1 MPICIQVNNGW
12 HRQYCL
18 THCTSDRSI
27 PPFPMTKKETRNT
40 PKLKVIK
47 SFLPFLRPYKKQ
59 LLIAAFSL
67 LLAASATLVV
77 PLCFRKIIDLGFSD
91 ISHEQINLTFINLFA
106 AAFVLAFASAL
117 RYYIVSWLGERVTC
131 DIRKAVYSHIILQ
144 SPEFFETQQSGELL
158 SRINNDT
165 SIVQILIGTSISM
178 AVRNVF
184 LLLGGMTM
192 MFITSIKLSLLILAT
207 LLLTVVPIML
217 MGKKVRQ
224 LSRNS
229 QDKIALA
236 SAIAGEKIN
245 AILTVQSFANEQ
257 KEIKA
262 FNQSVETTFLA
273 SKMRSAA
280 RGKLTFVAI
289 LLGFT
294 SIITVLWLGA
304 YAVSNH
310 EMSGGELTQFFLYAV
325 IVAGSIAALSEVLG
339 DVQRAVGA
347 SDRLLEL
354 LSIQSKVQSPKA
366 PYSPPSF
373 ANKAISIDIQGL
385 SFHYPSIAK
394 NVLLDISLNVQAG
407 EKVAIVGP
415 SGSGKTTLF
424 KLIQRFYDPQS
435 GSISFDGIDIKRYKL
450 EDLRKLIGVVPQDIS
465 IFSEN
470 ALENIRYGEENA
482 SDDDVIRASKI
493 AFVDEFISKLPDQY
507 NTFLGDR
514 GVRLSGGQK
523 QRIAIARALLK
534 NPPLLLLD
542 EATSSLDAESERLV
556 QQALEEA
563 MKDRTTI
570 VIAHRLATVKKADR
584 IVVMENGH
592 IVEIGDHSSLVN
604 NGGLYSH
611 LAKLQFTDA

>member
-1 MPICIQVNNGW
+1 MTEQKIQ
-12 HRQYCL
+12 
-18 THCTSDRSI
+18 RS
-27 PPFPMTKKETRNT
+27 K
-40 PKLKVIK
+40 KLKSIE
-47 SFLPFLRPYKKQ
+47 SFLPFLKPYKKQ
-59 LLIAAFSL
+59 LLVAAISL
-67 LLAASATLVV
+67 VLAACATLVV
-77 PLCFRKIIDLGFSD
+77 PLCFRKIIDSGFSNV
-91 ISHEQINLTFINLFA
+91 SHEQINLTFINLFA

-131 DIRKAVYSHIILQ
+131 DIRKAVYSHIIVQ

-165 SIVQILIGTSISM
+165 SIVQILVGTSISM

-207 LLLTVVPIML
+207 LLLTVIPIMI

-262 FNQSVETTFLA
+262 FNTSVEASFLA
-273 SKMRSAA
+273 AKIRSAA
-280 RGKLTFVAI
+280 RGRLTFVAI

-304 YAVSNH
+304 YAVSKQ

-325 IVAGSIAALSEVLG
+325 IVAGSIAALSEVVG
-339 DVQRAVGA
+339 DVQRAIGA
-347 SDRLLEL
+347 GDRLLEL
-354 LSIQSKVQSPKA
+354 LSIQSQVQNPKD
-366 PYSPPSF
+366 PYVPQSSI
-373 ANKAISIDIQGL
+373 NKAISIHIQGL
-385 SFHYPSIAK
+385 RFHYPSIPT
-394 NVLLDISLNVQAG
+394 NVLEDISLNIYAG
-407 EKVAIVGP
+407 EKIAIVGP

-435 GSISFDGIDIKRYKL
+435 GSISFDGIDIKRYRLDK
-450 EDLRKLIGVVPQDIS
+450 LRKLIGLVPQDIS

-470 ALENIRYGEENA
+470 ALENIRYGNEDA
-482 SDDDVIRASKI
+482 SDDEVIKAAKI
-493 AFVDEFISKLPDQY
+493 AFVDEFISKLPEGY

-584 IVVMENGH
+584 IVVMEDGH
-592 IVEIGDHSSLVN
+592 IVEIGNHSSLVTK
-604 NGGLYSH
+604 GGLYSH
-611 LAKLQFTDA
+611 LAKLQFTDAEH

>member
-1 MPICIQVNNGW
+1 
-12 HRQYCL
+12 
-18 THCTSDRSI
+18 
-27 PPFPMTKKETRNT
+27 
-40 PKLKVIK
+40 
-47 SFLPFLRPYKKQ
+47 
-59 LLIAAFSL
+59 
-67 LLAASATLVV
+67 
-77 PLCFRKIIDLGFSD
+77 
-91 ISHEQINLTFINLFA
+91 
-106 AAFVLAFASAL
+106 
-117 RYYIVSWLGERVTC
+117 
-131 DIRKAVYSHIILQ
+131 
-144 SPEFFETQQSGELL
+144 
-158 SRINNDT
+158 
-165 SIVQILIGTSISM
+165 
-178 AVRNVF
+178 

-435 GSISFDGIDIKRYKL
+435 GSISFDGVDIKRYKL

-611 LAKLQFTDA
+611 LAKLQFSDA

>member
-1 MPICIQVNNGW
+1 MKS
-12 HRQYCL
+12 L
-18 THCTSDRSI
+18 
-27 PPFPMTKKETRNT
+27 
-40 PKLKVIK
+40 K
-47 SFLPFLRPYKKQ
+47 SFLPFLKPYKKQ
-59 LLIAAFSL
+59 LWIAAISL
-67 LLAASATLVV
+67 TLAASATLVV
-77 PLCFRKIIDLGFSD
+77 PLCFRKIVDLGFSD
-91 ISHEQINLTFINLFA
+91 ISHQQINFTFINLFGA
-106 AAFVLAFASAL
+106 ALVLAFASAL
-117 RYYIVSWLGERVTC
+117 RYYIVSWLGERITC
-131 DIRKAVYSHIILQ
+131 DIRKAVYSHIIFQ

-165 SIVQILIGTSISM
+165 SIVQILVGTSVSM
-178 AVRNVF
+178 AIRNLF
-184 LLLGGMTM
+184 LFLGGMTM
-192 MFITSIKLSLLILAT
+192 MFITSIKLTLLILAT

-245 AILTVQSFANEQ
+245 AIFTVQSFANEQ
-257 KEIKA
+257 KEINA
-262 FNQSVETTFLA
+262 FNQSIETSFQA
-273 SKMRSAA
+273 SKVRSAA
-280 RGKLTFVAI
+280 RGRLTFVAI

-304 YAVSNH
+304 YAVSNK

-325 IVAGSIAALSEVLG
+325 IVAGSIAALAEVLG
-339 DVQRAVGA
+339 DVQRAIGA

-354 LSIQSKVQSPKA
+354 LGIQSQVQD
-366 PYSPPSF
+366 PPSPHILDRTTN
-373 ANKAISIDIQGL
+373 AAISITIQGL
-385 SFHYPSIAK
+385 NFHYPSIST
-394 NVLLDISLNVQAG
+394 NVLNEINLDVKAG
-407 EKVAIVGP
+407 EKLAIVGP

-435 GSISFDGIDIKRYKL
+435 GSIAFDGTDIRRYKL
-450 EDLRKLIGVVPQDIS
+450 EDLRQLIGVVPQDIS

-470 ALENIRYGEENA
+470 AFENIRYGKDSA
-482 SDDDVIRASKI
+482 SDDEVIRASQI
-493 AFVDEFISKLPDQY
+493 AFVDEFISRLPQGY
-507 NTFLGDR
+507 HTFLGDR
-514 GVRLSGGQK
+514 GVKLSGGQK

-563 MKDRTTI
+563 MKGRTTI

-584 IVVMENGH
+584 IVVMEHGR
-592 IVEIGDHSSLVN
+592 IVEIGNHASLVN
-604 NGGLYSH
+604 SGGLYSH

>member
-1 MPICIQVNNGW
+1 
-12 HRQYCL
+12 
-18 THCTSDRSI
+18 
-27 PPFPMTKKETRNT
+27 MTAKETQNSQ
-40 PKLKVIK
+40 KLKSIE
-47 SFLPFLRPYKKQ
+47 SFLPFLKPYKKQ
-59 LLIAAFSL
+59 LFIAAISL
-67 LLAASATLVV
+67 VLAASATLVV

-91 ISHEQINLTFINLFA
+91 ISHEQINITFINLFL

-178 AVRNVF
+178 AVRNAF

-207 LLLTVVPIML
+207 LLLTVIPIML

-257 KEIKA
+257 KEIRA
-262 FNQSVETTFLA
+262 FNQSIETSFLA
-273 SKMRSAA
+273 SKIRSAA

-304 YAVSNH
+304 YAVSNQ

-325 IVAGSIAALSEVLG
+325 IVAGSIAALSEVVG
-339 DVQRAVGA
+339 DVQRAIGA
-347 SDRLLEL
+347 GDRLLEL
-354 LSIQSKVQSPKA
+354 LGIQSQVQNPKDPYIA
-366 PYSPPSF
+366 PLS
-373 ANKAISIDIQGL
+373 NQQAISIDIRGL
-385 SFHYPSIAK
+385 NFHYPSIPA
-394 NVLLDISLNVQAG
+394 NVLSDICLNIQAG

-415 SGSGKTTLF
+415 SGSGKTSLF

-435 GSISFDGIDIKRYKL
+435 GAISFDGVDIKKYKL
-450 EDLRKLIGVVPQDIS
+450 DDLRKLIGVVPQDIS

-470 ALENIRYGEENA
+470 AFENIRYGKENA
-482 SDDDVIRASKI
+482 SDEAVMNASKI
-493 AFVDEFISKLPDQY
+493 AFVDEFISRLPDGY

-514 GVRLSGGQK
+514 GIRLSGGQK

-563 MKDRTTI
+563 MKGRTTI

-584 IVVMENGH
+584 IVVMENGR
-592 IVEIGDHSSLVN
+592 IVEIGNHSSLVN
-604 NGGLYSH
+604 HGGLYSH

>member
-1 MPICIQVNNGW
+1 
-12 HRQYCL
+12 
-18 THCTSDRSI
+18 
-27 PPFPMTKKETRNT
+27 MTQKETRQS

-47 SFLPFLRPYKKQ
+47 SFLPFLKPYKKQ
-59 LLIAAFSL
+59 LLIAAISL
-67 LLAASATLVV
+67 VLAASATLVV
-77 PLCFRKIIDLGFSD
+77 PLCFRKIIDLGFGD

-117 RYYIVSWLGERVTC
+117 RYYIISWLGERVTC

-165 SIVQILIGTSISM
+165 SIVQILVGTSISM
-178 AVRNVF
+178 AVRNIF

-217 MGKKVRQ
+217 MGKKVRK

-257 KEIKA
+257 KEIRA
-262 FNQSVETTFLA
+262 FDKSVEASFLA
-273 SKMRSAA
+273 SKIRSAA

-294 SIITVLWLGA
+294 SIIIVLWLGA
-304 YAVSNH
+304 YAVSNQ

-339 DVQRAVGA
+339 DSQRAIGA
-347 SDRLLEL
+347 GDRLLEL
-354 LSIQSKVQSPKA
+354 LSIESQVQNPKE
-366 PYSPPSF
+366 PFIPPLS
-373 ANKAISIDIQGL
+373 ANKAISINIQGL
-385 SFHYPSIAK
+385 SFHYQSIPT
-394 NVLLDISLNVQAG
+394 NVLADISLNIQAG
-407 EKVAIVGP
+407 EKIAIVGP

-424 KLIQRFYDPQS
+424 KLIQRFYDPQA
-435 GSISFDGIDIKRYKL
+435 GSISFDGINIKKYQL

-470 ALENIRYGEENA
+470 ALENIRYGKENA
-482 SDDDVIRASKI
+482 SDDEVIQASKT
-493 AFVDEFISKLPDQY
+493 AFVDEFISKLPDGY
-507 NTFLGDR
+507 STFLGDR

-563 MKDRTTI
+563 MKGRTTI

-584 IVVMENGH
+584 IVVLENGR
-592 IVEIGDHSSLVN
+592 IVEIGNHSSLVN
-604 NGGLYSH
+604 NDGLYSH

>member
-1 MPICIQVNNGW
+1 MTDQKIQD
-12 HRQYCL
+12 
-18 THCTSDRSI
+18 S
-27 PPFPMTKKETRNT
+27 K
-40 PKLKVIK
+40 KLKSIE
-47 SFLPFLRPYKKQ
+47 SFLPFLKPYKKQ
-59 LLIAAFSL
+59 LLVAAISL
-67 LLAASATLVV
+67 ILAACATLVV

-91 ISHEQINLTFINLFA
+91 ISHEQINLTFINLFV

-117 RYYIVSWLGERVTC
+117 RYYMVSWLGERVTS
-131 DIRKAVYSHIILQ
+131 DIRKAVYSHIIVQ

-165 SIVQILIGTSISM
+165 SIVQILVGTSISM

-207 LLLTVVPIML
+207 LLLTVIPIMV

-262 FNQSVETTFLA
+262 FNTSIETSFLA
-273 SKMRSAA
+273 SKIRSAA

-304 YAVSNH
+304 YAVSNQ

-325 IVAGSIAALSEVLG
+325 IVAGSIAALSEVIG
-339 DVQRAVGA
+339 DVQRAIGA
-347 SDRLLEL
+347 GDRLLEL
-354 LSIQSKVQSPKA
+354 LSIQSQVQNPKEPFVTA
-366 PYSPPSF
+366 STP
-373 ANKAISIDIQGL
+373 NKAIGIEIQGL
-385 SFHYPSIAK
+385 SFHYPSIPT
-394 NVLLDISLNVQAG
+394 NVLVNISLNIQAG
-407 EKVAIVGP
+407 EKIAIVGP

-435 GSISFDGIDIKRYKL
+435 GSISFDDVDIKRYQL
-450 EDLRKLIGVVPQDIS
+450 ADLRKLIGVVPQDIS

-470 ALENIRYGEENA
+470 AFENIRYGKEYA
-482 SDDDVIRASKI
+482 SDDEVIKASKI
-493 AFVDEFISKLPDQY
+493 AFVDEFISKLPDGY
-507 NTFLGDR
+507 STFLGDR

-534 NPPLLLLD
+534 NPSLLLLD

-563 MKDRTTI
+563 MKGRTTI

-584 IVVMENGH
+584 IVVMENGR
-592 IVEIGDHSSLVN
+592 IVEIGNHSSLVN

>member
-1 MPICIQVNNGW
+1 MIYYGKTLFGSGPKLTAVHNN
-12 HRQYCL
+12 L
-18 THCTSDRSI
+18 
-27 PPFPMTKKETRNT
+27 MTAKETQNSQ
-40 PKLKVIK
+40 KLKSIE
-47 SFLPFLRPYKKQ
+47 SFLPFLKPYKKQ
-59 LLIAAFSL
+59 LFIAAISL
-67 LLAASATLVV
+67 VLAASATLVV

-91 ISHEQINLTFINLFA
+91 ISHEQINITFINLFL

-178 AVRNVF
+178 AVRNAF

-207 LLLTVVPIML
+207 LLLTVIPIML

-257 KEIKA
+257 KEIRA
-262 FNQSVETTFLA
+262 FNQSIETSFLA
-273 SKMRSAA
+273 SKIRSAA

-304 YAVSNH
+304 YAVSNQ

-325 IVAGSIAALSEVLG
+325 IVAGSIAALSEVVG
-339 DVQRAVGA
+339 DVQRAIGA
-347 SDRLLEL
+347 GDRLLEL
-354 LSIQSKVQSPKA
+354 LGIQSQVQNPKDPYIA
-366 PYSPPSF
+366 PLS
-373 ANKAISIDIQGL
+373 NQQAISIDIRGL
-385 SFHYPSIAK
+385 NFHYPSIPA
-394 NVLLDISLNVQAG
+394 NVLSDICLNIQAG

-415 SGSGKTTLF
+415 SGSGKTSLF

-435 GSISFDGIDIKRYKL
+435 GAISFDGVDIKKYKL
-450 EDLRKLIGVVPQDIS
+450 DDLRKLIGVVPQDIS

-470 ALENIRYGEENA
+470 AFENIRYGKENA
-482 SDDDVIRASKI
+482 SDEAVMNASKI
-493 AFVDEFISKLPDQY
+493 AFVDEFISRLPDGY

-514 GVRLSGGQK
+514 GIRLSGGQK

-563 MKDRTTI
+563 MKGRTTI

-584 IVVMENGH
+584 IVVMENGR
-592 IVEIGDHSSLVN
+592 IVEIGNHSSLVN
-604 NGGLYSH
+604 HGGLYSH

>member
-1 MPICIQVNNGW
+1 MTDQKIQ
-12 HRQYCL
+12 H
-18 THCTSDRSI
+18 SKKFKSI
-27 PPFPMTKKETRNT
+27 A
-40 PKLKVIK
+40 

-59 LLIAAFSL
+59 LLVAAISL
-67 LLAASATLVV
+67 VLAACATLVV

-91 ISHEQINLTFINLFA
+91 ISHEQINLTFINLFVA
-106 AAFVLAFASAL
+106 ALVLAFASAL
-117 RYYIVSWLGERVTC
+117 RYYMVSWLGERVTS
-131 DIRKAVYSHIILQ
+131 DIRKAVYSHIIVQ

-165 SIVQILIGTSISM
+165 SIVQILVGTSISM

-207 LLLTVVPIML
+207 LLLTVIPIMV

-257 KEIKA
+257 KEIKV
-262 FNQSVETTFLA
+262 FNKSIETSFLA

-325 IVAGSIAALSEVLG
+325 IVAGSIAALAEVIG
-339 DVQRAVGA
+339 DVQRAIGA
-347 SDRLLEL
+347 GDRLLEL
-354 LSIQSKVQSPKA
+354 LGIQSQVQNPKEPFVASSSP
-366 PYSPPSF
+366 
-373 ANKAISIDIQGL
+373 NKAIGIEIRGL
-385 SFHYPSIAK
+385 SFHYPSIPT
-394 NVLLDISLNVQAG
+394 NVLVDISLNIQAG
-407 EKVAIVGP
+407 EKIAIVGP

-435 GSISFDGIDIKRYKL
+435 GGISFDGVDIKRYQL
-450 EDLRKLIGVVPQDIS
+450 DDLRKLIGVVPQDIS

-470 ALENIRYGEENA
+470 AFENIRYGKENA
-482 SDDDVIRASKI
+482 SDNEVIKTSKI
-493 AFVDEFISKLPDQY
+493 AFVDEFISRLPDGY
-507 NTFLGDR
+507 STFLGDR

-542 EATSSLDAESERLV
+542 EATSSLDAE
-556 QQALEEA
+556 
-563 MKDRTTI
+563 
-570 VIAHRLATVKKADR
+570 
-584 IVVMENGH
+584 
-592 IVEIGDHSSLVN
+592 
-604 NGGLYSH
+604 
-611 LAKLQFTDA
+611 

>member
-1 MPICIQVNNGW
+1 MTDQKIQ
-12 HRQYCL
+12 H
-18 THCTSDRSI
+18 SKKFKSI
-27 PPFPMTKKETRNT
+27 A
-40 PKLKVIK
+40 

-59 LLIAAFSL
+59 LLVAAISL
-67 LLAASATLVV
+67 VLAACATLVV

-91 ISHEQINLTFINLFA
+91 ISHEQINLTFINLFVA
-106 AAFVLAFASAL
+106 ALVLAFASAL
-117 RYYIVSWLGERVTC
+117 RYYMVSWLGERVTS
-131 DIRKAVYSHIILQ
+131 DIRKAVYSHIIVQ

-165 SIVQILIGTSISM
+165 SIVQILVGTSISM

-184 LLLGGMTM
+184 LLLGGLTM

-207 LLLTVVPIML
+207 LLLTVIPIMV

-262 FNQSVETTFLA
+262 FNTSIEASFLA

-304 YAVSNH
+304 YAVSNQ

-325 IVAGSIAALSEVLG
+325 IVAGSIAALAEVIG
-339 DVQRAVGA
+339 DVQRAIGA
-347 SDRLLEL
+347 GDRLLEL
-354 LSIQSKVQSPKA
+354 LGIQSQVQNPKEPFVASSSP
-366 PYSPPSF
+366 
-373 ANKAISIDIQGL
+373 NKAIGIEIRGL
-385 SFHYPSIAK
+385 SFHYPSIPT
-394 NVLLDISLNVQAG
+394 NVLVDISLNIQAG
-407 EKVAIVGP
+407 EKIAIVGP

-435 GSISFDGIDIKRYKL
+435 GGISFDGVDIKRYQL
-450 EDLRKLIGVVPQDIS
+450 DDLRKLIGVVPQDIS

-470 ALENIRYGEENA
+470 AFENIRYGKENA
-482 SDDDVIRASKI
+482 SDNEVIKTSKI
-493 AFVDEFISKLPDQY
+493 AFVDEFISRLPDGY
-507 NTFLGDR
+507 STFLGDR

-570 VIAHRLATVKKADR
+570 VIAHLLATVKKADR
-584 IVVMENGH
+584 IVVMENGR
-592 IVEIGDHSSLVN
+592 IVEIGSHSTLVN
-604 NGGLYSH
+604 HGGLYSH

>member
-1 MPICIQVNNGW
+1 
-12 HRQYCL
+12 
-18 THCTSDRSI
+18 
-27 PPFPMTKKETRNT
+27 MTEQATRNT
-40 PKLKVIK
+40 QKLKSIA
-47 SFLPFLRPYKKQ
+47 SFLPFLKPYKKQ
-59 LLIAAFSL
+59 LLVAATSL
-67 LLAASATLVV
+67 VLAACATLVV
-77 PLCFRKIIDLGFSD
+77 PLCFRRIIDLGFSD
-91 ISHEQINLTFINLFA
+91 ISYEQINFTFINLFA

-131 DIRKAVYSHIILQ
+131 DIRKAVYSHIIIQ

-178 AVRNVF
+178 AVRNLF
-184 LLLGGMTM
+184 LLLGGMAM
-192 MFITSIKLSLLILAT
+192 MFITSIKLSLLIIAT
-207 LLLTVVPIML
+207 LLLTVIPIMV

-229 QDKIALA
+229 QDKIALT

-262 FNQSVETTFLA
+262 FNKSVETSFLA
-273 SKMRSAA
+273 STIRSAA

-294 SIITVLWLGA
+294 SIIAVLWLGA
-304 YAVSNH
+304 YAVSNQ

-325 IVAGSIAALSEVLG
+325 IVAGSIAALAEVLG
-339 DVQRAVGA
+339 DVQRAIGA
-347 SDRLLEL
+347 SDRLVEL
-354 LSIQSKVQSPKA
+354 LDIQSKVQSPKA
-366 PYSPPSF
+366 PFSPPSRT
-373 ANKAISIDIQGL
+373 NEAISINIQGL
-385 SFHYPSIAK
+385 NFHYPSIPT
-394 NVLLDISLNVQAG
+394 NILSNLCLDIQAG

-435 GSISFDGIDIKRYKL
+435 GSISFDGVDIKRYQL
-450 EDLRKLIGVVPQDIS
+450 EDLRKRIGVVPQDIS

-482 SDDDVIRASKI
+482 SDDEVVKVSKI
-493 AFVDEFISKLPDQY
+493 AFVDEFISKLPDGY
-507 NTFLGDR
+507 STFLGDR

-563 MKDRTTI
+563 MKGRTTI

-584 IVVMENGH
+584 IVVMENGR
-592 IVEIGDHSSLVN
+592 IIEIGNHSSLVN
-604 NGGLYSH
+604 NGGLYSN
-611 LAKLQFTDA
+611 LAKLQFTDI